1 MIMRTALLTLLILA
15 APRLAVACPVCFG
28 ENDSPLAKAMNTGI
42 ALMLVVVGGMMVAF
56 GSFFIALVR
65 RARLPEP
72 EVARA
77 QSEPQEGNA
86 QC

>member
-1 MIMRTALLTLLILA
+1 MRTTFLTMLVLA
-15 APRLAVACPVCFG
+15 APRVALACPICFG
-28 ENDSPLAKAMNTGI
+28 ENDSPQAKAMNAGI
-42 ALMLVVVGGMMVAF
+42 WFMLVVVGGMMVAF
-56 GSFFIALVR
+56 GSFFISLVR
-65 RARLPEP
+65 RARMAEL